1 MDPRLR
7 GDDSVHGD
15 DTVANSDVDLVHT
28 EKVIEVCLLTAT
40 DPISLTQLSGVFD
53 NTISEDILKGI
64 IDNLKTRYQNSGL
77 ELSDLGG
84 GFRFRSK
91 ILFQPYLNKLY
102 LVKPP
107 RYSRAVMETLAI
119 IAYRQPVTRGEI
131 EDIRGVSVNSTV
143 IQTLL
148 DRKWIEVIG
157 QKQIP
162 GRPELLA
169 TTVKFLEEFSLNS
182 LQDLPPLPDIDTA
195 QFETK
200 DDLIEEYDHA
210 KGEPKELDSRLRGND
225 KVYGN
230 NTSPVDDSIRANDSE
245 AADESACIPDNTQV
259 WEAGDDI
266 GAAGDDAEVTAEGNI
281 HENVGILENDREII

>member
-1 MDPRLR
+1 MEENMDSSLQQEYVHENDADCHALVPKARNDK
-7 GDDSVHGD
+7 DDI
-15 DTVANSDVDLVHT
+15 VANYDVDLAHT

-40 DPISLTQLSGVFD
+40 DPISLTQLSTVFD
-53 NTISEDILKGI
+53 NTISEDLLKGI
-64 IDNLKTRYQNSGL
+64 IDNLKSRYQNSGL
-77 ELSDLGG
+77 ELTELGG

-102 LVKPP
+102 QVKPP

-182 LQDLPPLPDIDTA
+182 LQDLPPLPHIDTT
-195 QFETK
+195 QFEPK

-210 KGEPKELDSRLRGND
+210 KKN
-225 KVYGN
+225 V
-230 NTSPVDDSIRANDSE
+230 NTDNISVLAS
-245 AADESACIPDNTQV
+245 ADI
-259 WEAGDDI
+259 I
-266 GAAGDDAEVTAEGNI
+266 G
-281 HENVGILENDREII
+281 

>member
-1 MDPRLR
+1 MEENVDSLSLGNDSDLNPRMS
-7 GDDSVHGD
+7 GDDSIPGNNEIAKDISIDSVQNYD
-15 DTVANSDVDLVHT
+15 IDLMHT

-40 DPISLTQLSGVFD
+40 DPISLSQLSTVFD
-53 NTISEDILKGI
+53 NTISEDILKNI
-64 IDNLKTRYQNSGL
+64 IDNLKSRYNDSGL

-102 LVKPP
+102 QVKPP

-169 TTVKFLEEFSLNS
+169 TTVKFLEEFNLNS
-182 LQDLPPLPDIDTA
+182 LQDLPPLPHIDTA
-195 QFETK
+195 QFEPK

-210 KGEPKELDSRLRGND
+210 KEDHKEKDSTDAANNASQIEDDASITEND
-225 KVYGN
+225 KDCGN
-230 NTSPVDDSIRANDSE
+230 NISPENDSE
-245 AADESACIPDNTQV
+245 SI
-259 WEAGDDI
+259 
-266 GAAGDDAEVTAEGNI
+266 
-281 HENVGILENDREII
+281 